1 MNGKRTPE
9 STVKRLGAAILR
21 SDGMKKERGFLQHGN
36 VSVYEH
42 SLGVALAC
50 VKLARLLRIKVD
62 ERSLV
67 RGALLHDY
75 FLYDW
80 HEHDRSH
87 RFHGFIHAARAAKN
101 AERDFGLNKV
111 EKNMIRSHMFPMN
124 LTVPRYRE
132 SVILCIA
139 DKLCATRET
148 FSTRKKRR
156 GYKKNSIFF
165 DTFGR
170 NFSFPR
176 VLLTIFIF
184 MCII

>member
-50 VKLARLLRIKVD
+50 VKLARLLRVKVD

-156 GYKKNSIFF
+156 GYKKK
-165 DTFGR
+165 
-170 NFSFPR
+170 
-176 VLLTIFIF
+176 
-184 MCII
+184 

>member
-1 MNGKRTPE
+1 
-9 STVKRLGAAILR
+9 
-21 SDGMKKERGFLQHGN
+21 
-36 VSVYEH
+36 
-42 SLGVALAC
+42 
-50 VKLARLLRIKVD
+50 
-62 ERSLV
+62 
-67 RGALLHDY
+67 
-75 FLYDW
+75 
-80 HEHDRSH
+80 
-87 RFHGFIHAARAAKN
+87 
-101 AERDFGLNKV
+101 
-111 EKNMIRSHMFPMN
+111 MFPMN

>member
-42 SLGVALAC
+42 SLGV
-50 VKLARLLRIKVD
+50 
-62 ERSLV
+62 
-67 RGALLHDY
+67 ALLHDY

-156 GYKKNSIFF
+156 GYKKK
-165 DTFGR
+165 
-170 NFSFPR
+170 
-176 VLLTIFIF
+176 
-184 MCII
+184 

>member
-87 RFHGFIHAARAAKN
+87 RFHGFHGTFQCFRIKLSHCRHCHSYAY
-101 AERDFGLNKV
+101 
-111 EKNMIRSHMFPMN
+111 EKEGPLHKSLFHSCVF
-124 LTVPRYRE
+124 
-132 SVILCIA
+132 
-139 DKLCATRET
+139 
-148 FSTRKKRR
+148 
-156 GYKKNSIFF
+156 
-165 DTFGR
+165 
-170 NFSFPR
+170 
-176 VLLTIFIF
+176 
-184 MCII
+184 